1 MPFWRS
7 APPIS
12 QIPPG
17 CPDARR
23 VKPLGAG
30 IVVSWAL
37 GAFALGLASLPARA
51 WLPAAEQAAIDQ
63 AAAEQAGEHGS
74 GAELVL
80 DRRQRQLM
88 LLEQGVV
95 VARFPVAV
103 GRPGWETPVGQFR
116 VIELVV
122 DPIWVHPVTGLA
134 VAPGADN
141 PLGSR
146 WIGFYRDCQPRR
158 GFNADQR
165 RQTQGCVTAGFHGTP
180 NRSSIGRAVSHGC
193 VRLLDEDVRE
203 LFERVQ
209 LGTPVTVLP

>member
-1 MPFWRS
+1 MPFWRN

-12 QIPPG
+12 PVPRG
-17 CPDARR
+17 CP
-23 VKPLGAG
+23 KPPPV
-30 IVVSWAL
+30 IAL
-37 GAFALGLASLPARA
+37 GFWQRVSLALVAAGFGACELPAKA
-51 WLPAAEQAAIDQ
+51 WLPAREQAALEQ
-63 AAAEQAGEHGS
+63 AAAEQA
-74 GAELVL
+74 AEQGPWRALVL
-80 DRRQRQLM
+80 DRRHRQLT
-88 LLEQGVV
+88 LWEQGVA

-134 VAPGADN
+134 VPPGADN

-165 RQTQGCVTAGFHGTP
+165 GQTQGCVTAGFHGTP

-193 VRLLDEDVRE
+193 VRLFEEDVRA
-203 LFERVQ
+203 LFEHVQ

>member
-1 MPFWRS
+1 MKPFGAAMVAW
-7 APPIS
+7 AL
-12 QIPPG
+12 
-17 CPDARR
+17 A
-23 VKPLGAG
+23 AG
-30 IVVSWAL
+30 IF
-37 GAFALGLASLPARA
+37 GAFPARA

-63 AAAEQAGEHGS
+63 AAAQQADEQGGQLGMGVA
-74 GAELVL
+74 LVL
-80 DRRQRQLM
+80 DRRHRQLT
-88 LLEQGVV
+88 LLEHGVA

-103 GRPGWETPVGQFR
+103 GRPGWETPVGRFQ

-122 DPIWVHPVTGLA
+122 DPIWVHPVSGQS
-134 VAPGADN
+134 VAPGAEN

-165 RQTQGCVTAGFHGTP
+165 GQTKGCVTAGFHGTP

-193 VRLLDEDVRE
+193 VRLLDEDVQV

>member
-12 QIPPG
+12 PIPPG
-17 CPDARR
+17 CPDTRC
-23 VKPLGAG
+23 VKPLGAAM
-30 IVVSWAL
+30 VAWAL
-37 GAFALGLASLPARA
+37 APGVFGPLPARA
-51 WLPAAEQAAIDQ
+51 WLPAAEQAAMEQ
-63 AAAEQAGEHGS
+63 AAAQQAVEQGL

-80 DRRQRQLM
+80 DRRHRQLT
-88 LLEQGVV
+88 LLEQGVA
-95 VARFPVAV
+95 VAHFPVAV
-103 GRPGWETPVGQFR
+103 GRPGWETPVGRFE

-122 DPIWVHPVTGLA
+122 DPIWVHPVTGQS

-158 GFNADQR
+158 GFNADQHS
-165 RQTQGCVTAGFHGTP
+165 QTKGCVTAGFHGTP

-193 VRLLDEDVRE
+193 VRLLDEDVRA
-203 LFERVQ
+203 LFDRVQ